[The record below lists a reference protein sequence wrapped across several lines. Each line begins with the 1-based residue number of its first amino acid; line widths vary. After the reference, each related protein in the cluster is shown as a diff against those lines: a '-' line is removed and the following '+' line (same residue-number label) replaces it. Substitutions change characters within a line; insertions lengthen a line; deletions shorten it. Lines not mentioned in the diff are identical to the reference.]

1 MHASGDKTG
10 MEEEGGAARA
20 WEGVGMGT
28 GSRGRVTIGD
38 GMGMGIE
45 RDGMAGWEDGRMDTD
60 SSRRE
65 TAPTAPGCVDG
76 SSSSLICAYDGLS
89 HLAFCAFV
97 HPLSLSRR
105 ERFREVL
112 LASQARAGADGE
124 RLRWIC
130 GYHHRHSLSQ
140 TPSGGEWQ
148 GLRGRKDSS

>member
-38 GMGMGIE
+38 GILRRNGMGWQ
-45 RDGMAGWEDGRMDTD
+45 DGMAGWQDGRMDTD

-76 SSSSLICAYDGLS
+76 SSSSLIC
-89 HLAFCAFV
+89 HL
-97 HPLSLSRR
+97 
-105 ERFREVL
+105 
-112 LASQARAGADGE
+112 
-124 RLRWIC
+124 RLRSIMDF
-130 GYHHRHSLSQ
+130 LI
-140 TPSGGEWQ
+140 
-148 GLRGRKDSS
+148 